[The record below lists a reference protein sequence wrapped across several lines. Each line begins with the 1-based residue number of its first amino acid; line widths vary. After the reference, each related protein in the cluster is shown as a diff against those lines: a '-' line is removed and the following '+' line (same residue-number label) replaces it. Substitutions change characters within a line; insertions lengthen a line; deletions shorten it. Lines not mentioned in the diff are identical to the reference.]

1 MADLYRLGM
10 TGSSPRIAGVC
21 VSCAACICS
30 LIALASADDHAAQS
44 MLLAAPRTAAAAP
57 KALAPVDALRALA
70 NAHREAEQLVA
81 NDDLGRRIEL
91 SVAPALQARIQHV
104 LAEYQVPYAALVA
117 IEPTSGRIL
126 AYVSH
131 SSANPDAADLARDP
145 TPPAAS
151 VFKLVTSAALLDA
164 GVTTDTRVC
173 YGGGASRLEPIDLLD
188 DPRRDRSCASLAD
201 GLGGSIN
208 VVFAKLADRRLD
220 PATLRRYAGLFG
232 FGKKLTSAAALTPSP
247 FDIPSD
253 RLEFARTAAGFWHVH
268 MSPLHAAL
276 IAAMLANDGL
286 MPAATLVD
294 RVIGADGRV
303 QASVRATA
311 PRSVLSAATAHGVA
325 QMMLR
330 TVRTGTSRNAFV
342 DPRGRPLLPGIEVAG
357 KTGSLSASEPYR
369 AYSWWVGF
377 APADKPRIALAALIV
392 NTPSWRIKSSFLARE
407 ALHEYLLAKPVPAFA
422 GPVGSAPAATKVFA
436 QCNGAESC
444 ERGPV
449 RTP

>member
-1 MADLYRLGM
+1 MI
-10 TGSSPRIAGVC
+10 GSSQRIAVVC
-21 VSCAACICS
+21 VSCAAWICS
-30 LIALASADDHAAQS
+30 LIALASADDRGGQS

-57 KALAPVDALRALA
+57 KTAAPVDALRALA
-70 NAHREAEQLVA
+70 NARREAERLVA

-91 SVAPALQARIQHV
+91 SVAPALQARVQRI

-131 SSANPDAADLARDP
+131 SSANPDGPDLARDP

-188 DPRRDRSCASLAD
+188 DARRDRSCASLAD

-208 VVFAKLADRRLD
+208 VVFAKLADRHLD
-220 PATLRRYAGLFG
+220 PTTLQRYAGLFG
-232 FGKKLTSAAALTPSP
+232 FGQKLSSAAALTPSP

-253 RLEFARTAAGFWHVH
+253 RMEFARTAAGFWHVH

-286 MPAATLVD
+286 MPSATLVD

-303 QASVRATA
+303 QAAGRAAA
-311 PRSVLSAATAHGVA
+311 PRSVLSAATARGVA

-330 TVRTGTSRNAFV
+330 TVRSGTARNAFF
-342 DPRGRPLLPGIEVAG
+342 DPHGRPLLPGIEVAG
-357 KTGSLSASEPYR
+357 KTGSLSGSEPYR

-377 APADKPRIALAALIV
+377 APANKPTIALAALIV
-392 NTPSWRIKSSFLARE
+392 NTANWRIKSSFLARE
-407 ALHEYLLAKPVPAFA
+407 ALHEYLLAKPAPAFA
-422 GPVGSAPAATKVFA
+422 GPAGSAPAVVKVFA
-436 QCNGAESC
+436 RCGGAESC
-444 ERGPV
+444 ARGPV